1 MPARVFRY
9 LVNNKVQGHTLRLLA
24 EHLCGGCYTSLWE
37 PRSSIPSGTA
47 GGVQAESCGFL
58 TGTQGWVKYDLIRDS
73 DGVKRALLY
82 LYWTNPYFGVT
93 YGKQT
98 LVAMNLQADCDE
110 DAPGAGSTFSVGAD
124 GNAPPSDLNLA
135 TDSIRKNG
143 SPTNID
149 EVTDV
154 LRLGVV
160 QTPVWIFGAGQI
172 WERMEIDVSLSS
184 TSQPALLPPPGA
196 RTRTLD
202 TTPSPATLAGGWT
215 GEHVRIDIAYHGYK
229 QFHVSISDT
238 TPGRPLSIAS
248 SCALGAGGAA
258 DFLAVRPSV
267 LRSMVVSTT
276 ISATPHDIGR
286 AAVALTSAS
295 RALLAAGAIESAPA
309 NSLGLSARPKP
320 SASELLKEATSYGV
334 SESAVLTAVTE
345 AAAALMTDADFTLHP
360 APGIALRLYREL
372 ENNSLIGYSLHY
384 QRLAEDGQV
393 VKDTY
398 LAPYIPLH

>member
-9 LVNNKVQGHTLRLLA
+9 LVTNKVQGHTLRLLT
-24 EHLCGGCYTSLWE
+24 EHLCGGCYTSQWE

-58 TGTQGWVKYDLIRDS
+58 TGTRGWVKYDLIRDS

-93 YGKQT
+93 FGKQT

-110 DAPGAGSTFSVGAD
+110 DAPGAGSTFSLGAA
-124 GNAPPSDLNLA
+124 GNDPPSDLKLK
-135 TDSIRKNG
+135 TDSVRKNG

-149 EVTDV
+149 EVTDI
-154 LRLGVV
+154 LRIGALPV
-160 QTPVWIFGAGQI
+160 PVWIFGAGQI

-184 TSQPALLPPPGA
+184 TSEPTLLPPPGA

-215 GEHVRIDIAYHGYK
+215 GEHVRIDIAYHGFK

-238 TPGRPLSIAS
+238 TPGRPLTVNAS
-248 SCALGAGGAA
+248 CSLGAGGVA
-258 DFLAVRPSV
+258 DFLTVKPSV
-267 LRSMVVSTT
+267 LRSMIVSDS
-276 ISATPHDIGR
+276 IAATPQDIGR
-286 AAVALTSAS
+286 AAVALTSVS
-295 RALLAAGAIESAPA
+295 SALLEAGAVESAPA
-309 NSLGLSARPKP
+309 SWLGLSVRPRT
-320 SASELLKEATSYGV
+320 SAAELLKAATSYGV
-334 SESAVLTAVTE
+334 GESAVLTAATE
-345 AAAALMTDADFTLHP
+345 AAAALMRDADFTLHP
-360 APGIALRLYREL
+360 APAIALRLYREL

-398 LAPYIPLH
+398 LTAYIALH